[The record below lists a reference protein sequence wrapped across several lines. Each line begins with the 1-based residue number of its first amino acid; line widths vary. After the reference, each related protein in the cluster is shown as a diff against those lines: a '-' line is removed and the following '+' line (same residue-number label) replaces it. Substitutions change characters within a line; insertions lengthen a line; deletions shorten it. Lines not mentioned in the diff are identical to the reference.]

1 MLWYHLSGTYRSRL
15 GKYFGMLLPTI
26 DVVFCFN
33 DDCSSSN
40 VAQVLKISLFNV
52 LNIQKQMS
60 HQHSH
65 TGRNLAI
72 TVILNGII
80 TIGQFAGGIISGSLA
95 LISDALHN
103 LSDVISV
110 ILAYLAH
117 RIGLK
122 PQTEQSTFGYKRAEI
137 LAAFINALTLIAIS
151 VYLLVEAGKRFLNPK
166 EVNYIWMLG
175 LGILGFLANGL
186 SVLILHDNKEENLNI
201 RAAYLHLIGDA
212 LTSLA
217 VIAGAVFIWL
227 FQVYWIDPLVTV
239 LISVYIF
246 IHTFKILKE
255 SVEILMQFAPSQIDQ
270 QQVIL
275 VLQTIPEI
283 KSVHHVHLWQLADH
297 QIYFE
302 AHLMLTENLPVSESD
317 AITKKAKQLLGS
329 RFGIC
334 HTTFQYEFFFGED
347 CRC

>member
-1 MLWYHLSGTYRSRL
+1 
-15 GKYFGMLLPTI
+15 
-26 DVVFCFN
+26 
-33 DDCSSSN
+33 
-40 VAQVLKISLFNV
+40 
-52 LNIQKQMS
+52 MS
-60 HQHSH
+60 HPHEN
-65 TGRNLAI
+65 TARNLAV

-117 RIGLK
+117 RIGLR
-122 PQTEQSTFGYKRAEI
+122 PQTQKSTFGFKRAEI
-137 LAAFINALTLIAIS
+137 LAAFINAITLIAIS

-166 EVNYIWMLG
+166 EVDYLWMLG
-175 LGILGFLANGL
+175 LGILGFIANGL
-186 SVLILHDNKEENLNI
+186 SVLILHQNKEENLNI

-217 VIAGAVFIWL
+217 VIAGAVCIWL

-239 LISVYIF
+239 LISLYIF

-255 SVEILMQFAPSQIDQ
+255 SVGILMQFAPQEIDQ
-270 QQVIL
+270 LEVVQ
-275 VLQTIPEI
+275 VLQAIHEI
-283 KSVHHVHLWQLADH
+283 SSVHHIHLWRLADH

-302 AHLMLTENLPVSESD
+302 AHLILAENSTVAETYG
-317 AITKKAKQLLGS
+317 ITLKAKQLLIS
-329 RFGIC
+329 RFNIT
-334 HTTFQYEFFFGED
+334 HTTFQYEFISCED
-347 CRC
+347 CKC